1 MAALYSIILAG
12 GSGKRLWPISREMYP
27 KQFLKLDNE
36 NSLFQQTFLRLA
48 SVIDDKNIIT
58 TTNVKHA
65 SIIKEQLKLLK
76 EKFCRK
82 SEYKML
88 TEPISKNTAPSL
100 SIAVKYIRD
109 IKSFKKDSPIILA
122 VPSDHII
129 YDRELF
135 ASLIEKGIPLAKAG
149 YIVTFSTKTDEIN
162 ENFGYIKTRKN
173 SKLSEIEP
181 TALKVSSF
189 IEKPTEKESKE
200 FSKGQ
205 FFVNTGMYMFSAE
218 TFLSE
223 LEKNS
228 KEIYKIIKD
237 EIIKDSI
244 PSIPL
249 NIYDKMPEIS
259 IDYALMEKSKKLVT
273 IPFEIDWKDIGSW
286 DCIYEI
292 GKKDENGNYIEGN
305 AIDIG
310 SKDSMVYSTS
320 KLVATMDLK
329 DTVVVETEDAVLVCN
344 RKKING
350 VKSIYKKLSGKNST
364 AKEIHKTV
372 YRPWGYYTVLEEGT
386 GFLTKCITVNPNA
399 KLSIQKHFHRSEHW
413 IILEGEATVI
423 KGDETL
429 TLSSGDSV
437 DIDIEEIHS
446 LQNLGKEQLKVLEVQ
461 QGDIL
466 DENDIERIQD
476 IYGRA

>member
-1 MAALYSIILAG
+1 
-12 GSGKRLWPISREMYP
+12 
-27 KQFLKLDNE
+27 
-36 NSLFQQTFLRLA
+36 
-48 SVIDDKNIIT
+48 
-58 TTNVKHA
+58 
-65 SIIKEQLKLLK
+65 
-76 EKFCRK
+76 
-82 SEYKML
+82 
-88 TEPISKNTAPSL
+88 
-100 SIAVKYIRD
+100 
-109 IKSFKKDSPIILA
+109 
-122 VPSDHII
+122 
-129 YDRELF
+129 
-135 ASLIEKGIPLAKAG
+135 
-149 YIVTFSTKTDEIN
+149 
-162 ENFGYIKTRKN
+162 
-173 SKLSEIEP
+173 
-181 TALKVSSF
+181 
-189 IEKPTEKESKE
+189 
-200 FSKGQ
+200 
-205 FFVNTGMYMFSAE
+205 
-218 TFLSE
+218 
-223 LEKNS
+223 
-228 KEIYKIIKD
+228 
-237 EIIKDSI
+237 
-244 PSIPL
+244 
-249 NIYDKMPEIS
+249 
-259 IDYALMEKSKKLVT
+259 
-273 IPFEIDWKDIGSW
+273 
-286 DCIYEI
+286 
-292 GKKDENGNYIEGN
+292 
-305 AIDIG
+305 
-310 SKDSMVYSTS
+310 MVYSTS